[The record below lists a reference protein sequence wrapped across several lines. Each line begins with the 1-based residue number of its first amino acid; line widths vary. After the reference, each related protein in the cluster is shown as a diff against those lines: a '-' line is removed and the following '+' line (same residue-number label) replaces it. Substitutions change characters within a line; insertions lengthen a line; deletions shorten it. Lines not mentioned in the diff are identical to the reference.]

1 MAHQT
6 KIHKIEIIPVE
17 IPLKEPFV
25 ISKGALTHA
34 RNTIVKIYNTDGTY
48 GTGECCPYRS
58 IHGETQKGTIAF
70 AEDLAKVLI
79 GKDPRDISSIVALMD
94 KMIVGNASV
103 KCAFDMALYDL
114 VSKMDNLPLYAFL
127 QGSRGKD
134 IFTDNTVSLLS
145 PEKMA
150 EKACTFKEMGFPV
163 LKVKL
168 GGQPA
173 VQDIERIYAIRKSV
187 GEDLPLRIDANQGWN
202 YFEAKKILD
211 ALEDMGIEHC
221 EEPVRAGNLA
231 DQRRLVDTCKIPVMA
246 DETVFSHR
254 DAIQVIKAGAADMFN
269 IKLGKSGGLH
279 NAMKIAAIAE
289 AADMYCQVGSFSES
303 RLGIT
308 ALVHFDYA
316 WGIIKFHD
324 LDSPLMLA
332 DDPVLGGMTY
342 SADWKVDITDD
353 PGHGADFDPVFL
365 NRFEVV
371 TIK

>member
-1 MAHQT
+1 MTHQT

-34 RNTIVKIYNTDGTY
+34 RNTIIKIYNSDGTY

-79 GKDPRDISSIVALMD
+79 GMNPREISEIVALMD

-103 KCAFDMALYDL
+103 KCAFDMALFDL
-114 VSKMDNLPLYAFL
+114 VSKMDHLPLYAFL
-127 QGSRGKD
+127 QGSRNKD
-134 IFTDNTVSLLS
+134 IFTDNTVSLLD
-145 PEKMA
+145 PWKMA
-150 EKACTFKEMGFPV
+150 EKAGIYKEMGFPV

-168 GGQPA
+168 GGHPA
-173 VQDIERIYAIRKSV
+173 DLDIDRISAIRKNV
-187 GEDLPLRIDANQGWN
+187 GDDLPLRIDANQGWN
-202 YFEAKKILD
+202 YFEAKKVLD
-211 ALEDMGIEHC
+211 ALEDLGIEHC
-221 EEPVRAGNLA
+221 EEPIRAGNLA
-231 DQRRLVDTCKIPVMA
+231 DQRRLVDICNIPIMA

-254 DAIQVIKAGAADMFN
+254 DAIQVIRAGAADMFN
-269 IKLGKSGGLH
+269 IKLGKSGGLY

-303 RLGIT
+303 RLGIS

-316 WGIIKFHD
+316 WGNIKFHD

-332 DDPVLGGMTY
+332 HDPVLGGMTY
-342 SADWKVDITDD
+342 SPSWKVDITDD
-353 PGHGADFDPVFL
+353 PGHGADFDPLFL
-365 NRFEVV
+365 KQFEVLS
-371 TIK
+371 IK